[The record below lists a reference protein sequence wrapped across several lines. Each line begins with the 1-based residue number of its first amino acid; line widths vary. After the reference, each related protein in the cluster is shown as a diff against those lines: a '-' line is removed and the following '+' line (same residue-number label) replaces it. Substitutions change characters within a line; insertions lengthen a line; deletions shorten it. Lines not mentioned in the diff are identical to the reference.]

1 MGVGA
6 GTRGEGEDMSRG
18 GKRVYVMRQAL
29 QTSNIKYLSLCCVEE
44 RGAGGG
50 GAVGLAVCWVG
61 LGRWVCLGATTG
73 LATPVA

>member
-29 QTSNIKYLSLCCVEE
+29 QTSNIKYLSLCCVGE
-44 RGAGGG
+44 GGR
-50 GAVGLAVCWVG
+50 
-61 LGRWVCLGATTG
+61 GRWSSGDGGVLRWAGWMCLGATIG